1 MPENKAKL
9 NYFINYLN
17 FVKMKKLELNQMVNV
32 NGGAS
37 DPRCARMQ
45 KRWLKRGGD
54 SSSRLYDRIQKN
66 CGDRDIQW

>member
-1 MPENKAKL
+1 
-9 NYFINYLN
+9 
-17 FVKMKKLELNQMVNV
+17 MKKLELNQMVNV